1 MDKASKASTMR
12 QMDECGAVA
21 VIRVGSPDSLLRVSQ
36 ALQAGGLNCVEIAM
50 TTPGALRA
58 IEEVAE
64 RLRDVHIGAGTVLDG
79 VTARQAILAGAEF
92 LVSPTVER
100 DVIEMAHRYGKV
112 MICGAMTPTEIL
124 NAWEAGAEFV
134 KVFPAEVLGPQYLKA
149 IGGPLPQIR
158 LVPTGGVT
166 AENAGDFVRAG
177 AAMVCAGSWLLDG
190 KAIAQGRY
198 AAITRRA
205 RQLIE
210 AVRTARSEVG

>member
-1 MDKASKASTMR
+1 
-12 QMDECGAVA
+12 
-21 VIRVGSPDSLLRVSQ
+21 
-36 ALQAGGLNCVEIAM
+36 
-50 TTPGALRA
+50 
-58 IEEVAE
+58 
-64 RLRDVHIGAGTVLDG
+64 
-79 VTARQAILAGAEF
+79 
-92 LVSPTVER
+92 
-100 DVIEMAHRYGKV
+100 

-205 RQLIE
+205 RQLME